1 MDNRPPPHKTW
12 TSSPGVLIET
22 APAYS
27 AHQFMVLGLKIAKIL
42 NWQRRKEKTNIDA
55 FRRKYSGTPQ
65 TVEDIYN
72 KMRLSA
78 DLRIRLRANAKPMHL
93 LLALR
98 FIRKYEAEED
108 LGNFFGILSR
118 TTVEKYLNEYMPRIH
133 LLMVNRLVPLE
144 QVHDDLIMFL
154 SVDGV
159 QAPTNE
165 QRPFSAKSSSFKF
178 GGKPGVN
185 YEFGILI
192 HREKLAWING
202 PTWPGEMND
211 VMVFQRKLKGALPPG
226 TLVHGV
232 AICLL

>member
-1 MDNRPPPHKTW
+1 MDNQPPPHKTW
-12 TSSPGVLIET
+12 TSSPGALIEI

-27 AHQFMVLGLKIAKIL
+27 AHQFMVLGLKNAKIL
-42 NWQRRKEKTNIDA
+42 NWQCRKENTNIDA

-78 DLRIRLRANAKPMHL
+78 DVRIRLRANAKPMHL

-133 LLMVNRLVPLE
+133 LLMVNRLAPNDWNKYMMILSCSCLWMVCKLRPMSNVHSPLNHQASNSVASRE
-144 QVHDDLIMFL
+144 LTMSLVYSFIARNWHGLMDRHGQVKWTMLWSF
-154 SVDGV
+154 SVSWRV
-159 QAPTNE
+159 
-165 QRPFSAKSSSFKF
+165 
-178 GGKPGVN
+178 
-185 YEFGILI
+185 LC
-192 HREKLAWING
+192 
-202 PTWPGEMND
+202 
-211 VMVFQRKLKGALPPG
+211 LP
-226 TLVHGV
+226 VH
-232 AICLL
+232 